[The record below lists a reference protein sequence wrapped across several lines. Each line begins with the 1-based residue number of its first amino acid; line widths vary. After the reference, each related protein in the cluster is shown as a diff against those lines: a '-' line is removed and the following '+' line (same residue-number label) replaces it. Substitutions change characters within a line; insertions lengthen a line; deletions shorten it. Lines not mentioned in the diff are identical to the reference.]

1 MNKLCNLCSKM
12 NIYLSKIK
20 LDIYK
25 GLRSNKTIGWTL
37 EGYTHKH
44 KNNDYCLACN
54 NRYCLGPEP
63 PKGNKALKKVKYI
76 REKYPLLKTQEY
88 KY

>member
-1 MNKLCNLCSKM
+1 M

-37 EGYTHKH
+37 EGYNHKH
-44 KNNDYCLACN
+44 ENNIYCSLCN
-54 NRYCLGPEP
+54 NGCNNGYSMGHHH
-63 PKGNKALKKVKYI
+63 
-76 REKYPLLKTQEY
+76 
-88 KY
+88 